1 MKIALIFPSQLGQ
14 SRTFLVNEVLSAAAT
29 QQGHTIVEPEQAEF
43 VLLFEQQIPDNV
55 IGKKGAIVDIDQAF
69 NQPEETLLQAVN
81 SLHILAN
88 NNAQQD
94 AKGTTI
100 SKDKIKKIVGVTAC
114 PTGVTLTFM
123 SAEAISKYAKTQGW
137 EAKIETAGQIGSSHL
152 LSKADIEAADLVFV
166 AADIDID
173 LSKFEGKLL
182 YRTSTNLALKKT
194 EQEFDKAI
202 KEAKI
207 YHHNDKPSQVK
218 NKNMEDV
225 KNPVRADHATMDKG
239 QIKKIVGVTAC
250 PTGVTLTFMSA
261 EAIANYAKEQ
271 GWEAKIETWGQ
282 VGSNN
287 LLSKADIEEADLVF
301 IAADIDIDLSKF
313 KGKPL
318 YRTTTNLALKK
329 TEQEFDKALKEAQIY

>member
-1 MKIALIFPSQLGQ
+1 MKIALIFPPQLGK
-14 SRTFLVNEVLSAAAT
+14 SRVFLVNEVLSTAAT
-29 QQGHTIVEPEQAEF
+29 QQGHTIVEAEQAEF
-43 VLLFEQQIPDNV
+43 VLLFEQQIPENV
-55 IGKKGAIVDIDQAF
+55 IGKKGAIVNIDQAF
-69 NQPEETLLQAVN
+69 NQPEETLLQAV
-81 SLHILAN
+81 SSSHILTN
-88 NNAQQD
+88 NNAQQTSQD
-94 AKGTTI
+94 TSL
-100 SKDKIKKIVGVTAC
+100 SKDKIRKIVGVTAC

-123 SAEAISKYAKTQGW
+123 SAEAIAKYAKTQGW
-137 EAKIETAGQIGSSHL
+137 EAKIETWGQIGSGNL
-152 LSKADIEAADLVFV
+152 LSKADIEDADLVFV

-202 KEAKI
+202 NEAQI
-207 YHHNDKPSQVK
+207 YYHNGQKTKTKTKHQEK
-218 NKNMEDV
+218 LTT
-225 KNPVRADHATMDKG
+225 ATTTDHFYIDRNRV
-239 QIKKIVGVTAC
+239 KKIVGVTAC

-261 EAIANYAKEQ
+261 EAIAKYAKAQ

-282 VGSNN
+282 IGSSN
-287 LLSKADIEEADLVF
+287 LLSKADIREADLVF

-329 TEQEFDKALKEAQIY
+329 TEQEFDKALKEAKIY